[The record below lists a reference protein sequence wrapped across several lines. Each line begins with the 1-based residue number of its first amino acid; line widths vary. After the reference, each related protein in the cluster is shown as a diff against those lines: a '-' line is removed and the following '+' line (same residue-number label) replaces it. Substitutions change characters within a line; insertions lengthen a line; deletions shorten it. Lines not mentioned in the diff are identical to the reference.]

1 VTTRTERTGLRRFA
15 ERPAPVVRAA
25 PVERC
30 EMCGTEVA
38 DRHAHVVDLEHRS
51 LMCACRACYLLFT
64 RPDAG
69 RYRAVPER
77 YLTDPSGP
85 LAAPE
90 WERLGIPVASAFF
103 LRGADGTAAFYPSP
117 AGATECLLDLAAW
130 ADLVATRP
138 LLAAAEP
145 DVEAILVRDRDCY
158 LVPIDACYQLVGLV
172 RKYWKGFDGGEEARE
187 HIDAFF
193 ADLRARARPF
203 RLEG

>member
-1 VTTRTERTGLRRFA
+1 MTARTGLRRFT
-15 ERPAPVVRAA
+15 ERPAPAARAA

-30 EMCGTEVA
+30 ELCGTDVPDE
-38 DRHAHVVDLEHRS
+38 HGHLVDLERRS

-69 RYRAVPER
+69 RYRAVPRR
-77 YLTDPSGP
+77 YLSDPAGP
-85 LAAPE
+85 LAAGE
-90 WERLGIPVASAFF
+90 WDRLGIPVASAFF

-138 LLAAAEP
+138 LLAAAEA
-145 DVEAILVRDRDCY
+145 DVEAVLIRDRDCY

-172 RKYWKGFDGGEEARE
+172 RRYWQGFDGGEQ
-187 HIDAFF
+187 
-193 ADLRARARPF
+193 ARARIDEFFAGVRAKARPF
-203 RLEG
+203 HVEG